1 MEETKSPAE
10 VSQETGAT
18 SSGVEALIERLR
30 QQGVEAGLAAREEI
44 VSEAEREAER
54 VVKEARE
61 KASAIVDEARQEVRR
76 LQSSGEDALRIAM
89 RDTVLRMRETLRKR
103 LEGQFRSLVSEQLV
117 DQEFLHRLIVEV
129 ARRARDDS
137 GAAEAEEIEI
147 LLPVEAIGLDEL
159 RQQPEESDVRL
170 SKLAKEIASATWRDG
185 VSIDTLEPGGRGIR
199 LRLKDEELEL
209 DLSDRAIADLL
220 LEHLQPRF
228 RIIMEDLTW

>member
-1 MEETKSPAE
+1 MEEAKSPAE
-10 VSQETGAT
+10 VSQENGAT
-18 SSGVEALIERLR
+18 SSGIEALIERLR
-30 QQGVEAGLAAREEI
+30 QQGVEAGRAAREEL
-44 VSEAEREAER
+44 VGDAEREAER
-54 VVKEARE
+54 IVKKARE
-61 KASAIVDEARQEVRR
+61 KASAIVSEARQEVRR

-117 DQEFLHRLIVEV
+117 DQEFLRRLIVEV

-147 LLPVEAIGLDEL
+147 LLPVEVIGLDDL

>member
-10 VSQETGAT
+10 VATENGAT

-30 QQGVEAGLAAREEI
+30 QQGVEAGRLAREEI
-44 VSEAEREAER
+44 VGEADREAER

-61 KASAIVDEARQEVRR
+61 KASAIVDEARQEVQR

-117 DQEFLHRLIVEV
+117 DQKFLRQLITEV

-137 GAAEAEEIEI
+137 GAAEADEIEI
-147 LLPVEAIGLDEL
+147 LLPLEAVGLDEL
-159 RQQPEESDVRL
+159 RQQPEGADARL
-170 SKLAKEIASATWRDG
+170 SKLAKEIASATWREG
-185 VSIDTLEPGGRGIR
+185 VSIDTLEPGGHGIR
-199 LRLKDEELEL
+199 LRLADEELEL

>member
-1 MEETKSPAE
+1 MEQTKIPAE
-10 VSQETGAT
+10 VSPENEIA

-30 QQGVEAGLAAREEI
+30 QQGVEAGRAAREEI
-44 VSEAEREAER
+44 VGEAEREAER
-54 VVKEARE
+54 IVKEARE
-61 KASAIVDEARQEVRR
+61 KASAIVAEARQEAQR
-76 LQSSGEDALRIAM
+76 LRASGEDALRIAM

-103 LEGQFRSLVSEQLV
+103 LESQFRTLVSEQLV
-117 DQEFLHRLIVEV
+117 DQEFLRRLIVEV
-129 ARRARDDS
+129 ARRARADS

-147 LLPVEAIGLDEL
+147 LLPAEAVGLDEL
-159 RQQPEESDVRL
+159 RQQPEESDARL
-170 SKLAKEIASATWRDG
+170 RKFAKEIASATWRAG